1 MICILTTFK
10 VFSYRILRVP
20 DRGLDSSE
28 YDGTQTAVVLS
39 SLIVIIAFLSVPN
52 LINYSMVS
60 SYKKLKDAANLIRG
74 MDEIYKEKAEKGL
87 PQGYDL
93 TMLLCYCIVSLW
105 RLIVTIVIYV
115 IYCDVWDFTIGSH
128 RMVEDFFWRQLLTIL
143 DVKDP
148 VQP

>member
-1 MICILTTFK
+1 
-10 VFSYRILRVP
+10 
-20 DRGLDSSE
+20 
-28 YDGTQTAVVLS
+28 
-39 SLIVIIAFLSVPN
+39 
-52 LINYSMVS
+52 MVS
-60 SYKKLKDAANLIRG
+60 SHKKLKDAANMIRG
-74 MDEIYKEKAEKGL
+74 MDEKYKEKAEQGL